1 MPVYKAEGIVI
12 RRANLGEADRLVT
25 LFCLDHGKV
34 TVAARGARKMK
45 SRFVGR
51 LELFSHVRA
60 LLAVGRT
67 LDVVSQVEVAAT
79 FSMLRQNLDRLGYA
93 AFAVELV
100 DRSTADR
107 EPAPDLFRSL
117 RAALDL
123 MQTGDPQLVGLW
135 FAAQVLVHS
144 GYAPT
149 TDACQVC
156 GKPVR
161 NGAAFSHALGGV
173 LCEADRPRDPDA
185 VMASAGALRAIGYL
199 LHSQP
204 EVLARL
210 VLDPRQRAEVS
221 GLLQRYL
228 EYRLETKLKSPQVI
242 RKITGM
248 REQGNAG
255 TRKINSGHLSHR
267 GGVGGTG

>member
-93 AFAVELV
+93 GFGVELV
-100 DRSTADR
+100 DRAPPD
-107 EPAPDLFRSL
+107 PGPGPDLFR
-117 RAALDL
+117 
-123 MQTGDPQLVGLW
+123 
-135 FAAQVLVHS
+135 
-144 GYAPT
+144 
-149 TDACQVC
+149 
-156 GKPVR
+156 
-161 NGAAFSHALGGV
+161 
-173 LCEADRPRDPDA
+173 RPA
-185 VMASAGALRAIGYL
+185 
-199 LHSQP
+199 
-204 EVLARL
+204 
-210 VLDPRQRAEVS
+210 
-221 GLLQRYL
+221 
-228 EYRLETKLKSPQVI
+228 
-242 RKITGM
+242 
-248 REQGNAG
+248 
-255 TRKINSGHLSHR
+255 
-267 GGVGGTG
+267 

>member
-45 SRFVGR
+45 RRFVG
-51 LELFSHVRA
+51 
-60 LLAVGRT
+60 
-67 LDVVSQVEVAAT
+67 
-79 FSMLRQNLDRLGYA
+79 
-93 AFAVELV
+93 
-100 DRSTADR
+100 
-107 EPAPDLFRSL
+107 
-117 RAALDL
+117 
-123 MQTGDPQLVGLW
+123 
-135 FAAQVLVHS
+135 QVLVHS

-228 EYRLETKLKSPQVI
+228 EYRLETKLKSLQVI

-255 TRKINSGHLSHR
+255 TRKINSGHLSH
-267 GGVGGTG
+267 

>member
-34 TVAARGARKMK
+34 TVAARKMK

-123 MQTGDPQLVGLW
+123 MQTGDPQVIGLW